1 MIEQEKTLTQN
12 SKISLSSKGFPK
24 AEMISKLEEFFGE
37 IPHGGAD
44 TFLNFPVKIN
54 AKYLENAERLGKL
67 LNDIFVKIV
76 YNYTRDERVQDII
89 RLDKELQEILLMAE
103 GTPYELGM
111 YRPDFV
117 YDVNGQAKICE
128 IGCRY
133 PINGW
138 MLSYYSNLV
147 AKEFVHSVDKDWE
160 AIPNQENFI
169 SEFSSRFDKEEPI
182 FFIHNKEKGTEIHY
196 LKKELA
202 KDGIQLIDVNP
213 KEFELVD
220 GQLMVKEQV
229 ARQFYLEMDREELKI
244 FDKDVLKSIIASGRC
259 INDVRTIL
267 LIHDK
272 RILTVLFNEVIM
284 PSYTD
289 EYDYA
294 FLKTFLIPS
303 FTIYDQKDKDYLI
316 ESSENWVLK
325 NNSGGRGIGIYLKN
339 ECDPETWKEIITN
352 NWQDYMV
359 QEYVSQKEFVLEK
372 EKINIVGMNLYFNGQ
387 SFGPGFFR
395 GSSKKII
402 NLHDGKGVA
411 FPCVLDKTE

>member
-1 MIEQEKTLTQN
+1 MIEQEKTFTQN
-12 SKISLSSKGFPK
+12 SNISISSKGFPK
-24 AEMISKLEEFFGE
+24 AEMISQLEGYFGK

-44 TFLNFPVKIN
+44 TFLNFPVKIDHN
-54 AKYLENAERLGKL
+54 YLADSERLGKL
-67 LNDIFVKIV
+67 LNTILVKII
-76 YNYTRDERVQDII
+76 YNYARDERVQNVIQ
-89 RLDKELQEILLMAE
+89 LDRELQEILLMAE

-147 AKEFVHSVDKDWE
+147 AKEFASSIDKNWTE
-160 AIPNQENFI
+160 IPDQENFI
-169 SEFSSRFDKEEPI
+169 SEFASRFDSEEPI
-182 FFIHNKEKGTEIHY
+182 FFIHNKEEGTEIHY
-196 LKKELA
+196 LKKELV
-202 KDGIQLIDVNP
+202 KSGIQVVDVKSNEIELIDGHLIAN
-213 KEFELVD
+213 
-220 GQLMVKEQV
+220 EQK
-229 ARQFYLEMDREELKI
+229 AHQFYLEMDREELKT
-244 FDKDVLKSIIASGRC
+244 FDKDVLKSIITSGRC
-259 INDVRTIL
+259 INDVRTII

-284 PSYTD
+284 ASYID

-294 FLKTFLIPS
+294 FLKPYLIPS
-303 FTIYDQKDKDYLI
+303 FTIQNQEDRDYLI
-316 ESSENWVLK
+316 QSTENWVLK
-325 NNSGGRGIGIYLKN
+325 NNSGGRGIGILLKN
-339 ECDPETWKEIITN
+339 DCDPETWKETITN
-352 NWQDYMV
+352 HWQEYMV
-359 QEYVSQKEFVLEK
+359 QSYTEQKMFTLDK

-402 NLHDGKGVA
+402 NLHDAKGAA

>member
-1 MIEQEKTLTQN
+1 MIEQKRASIQE
-12 SKISLSSKGFPK
+12 SKISLSPKGFPK
-24 AEMISKLEEFFGE
+24 TEMISKLEDFLGE
-37 IPHGGAD
+37 IPCIRSD
-44 TFLNFPVKIN
+44 TFSNFPVKIN
-54 AKYLENAERLGKL
+54 ANYLENAERLGKL
-67 LNDIFVKIV
+67 LNDIIVKIV

-89 RLDKELQEILLMAE
+89 RLDKELLEILLMAE
-103 GTPYELGM
+103 STPYEIGM

-138 MLSYYSNLV
+138 MLSYFFNLTT
-147 AKEFVHSVDKDWE
+147 KEFVSSVDKNWE

-169 SEFSSRFDKEEPI
+169 SEFSSRYDKEEPI

-202 KDGIQLIDVNP
+202 KNGIQFIDVNP
-213 KEFELVD
+213 KEFKLVD
-220 GQLMVKEQV
+220 GQLMVKDQI
-229 ARQFYLEMDREELKI
+229 ARQFYLEMDREELKA

-272 RILTVLFNEVIM
+272 RILTILFNEEIM

-294 FLKTFLIPS
+294 FLKNFLIPS
-303 FTIYDQKDKDYLI
+303 FTIYDQKDRDYLI
-316 ESSENWVLK
+316 KSSGSWVLK
-325 NNSGGRGIGIYLKN
+325 NNSGGRGIDIYLKN
-339 ECDPETWKEIITN
+339 ECGLEVWKEIITK
-352 NWQDYMV
+352 NWQNYMV
-359 QEYVSQKEFVLEK
+359 QEYVAQKEFVLGK

-387 SFGPGFFR
+387 SFGPGVFR
-395 GSSKKII
+395 GSSKRII
-402 NLHDGKGVA
+402 NLHDGNGVA